1 MLILSGFLDL
11 GFAPL
16 TKEELRDGLSA
27 ELVTEIVS
35 SLNTAYDDECADKSR
50 YFCGDGVTADCFLM
64 GAYDPAKLLEKV
76 AQWIPNIQKE
86 FVLALNKVYMSGMV
100 PTDIKVD
107 TTATNNLKKAAKLL
121 DNHWDSYSNYGTYLN
136 NNQGFPFFRV
146 FPDKDQLARIKDHPE
161 EFFLVDIPVL
171 SILS

>member
-27 ELVTEIVS
+27 ELITEIVS
-35 SLNTAYDDECADKSR
+35 SLNTAYDDECTDKSC

-64 GAYDPAKLLEKV
+64 GASNPDKLLEKV
-76 AQWIPNIQKE
+76 AQWIPDIQKE
-86 FVLALNKVYMSGMV
+86 FVSALNEVYTPGMA

-107 TTATNNLKKAAKLL
+107 TMATYDLQKAAQQL
-121 DNHWDSYSNYGTYLN
+121 DNHWDSYSNYGSYLEN
-136 NNQGFPFFRV
+136 SQGFPFFRV
-146 FPDKDQLARIKDHPE
+146 FPDEVKMARVREHPE
-161 EFFLVDIPVL
+161 EFFLVDITVK
-171 SILS
+171 S

>member
-27 ELVTEIVS
+27 ELITEIVS
-35 SLNTAYDDECADKSR
+35 SLNTAYDDECTDKSR

-64 GAYDPAKLLEKV
+64 GASNPDKLLEKV
-76 AQWIPNIQKE
+76 AQWIPDIQKE
-86 FVLALNKVYMSGMV
+86 FVSALNEVYTPGMA

-107 TTATNNLKKAAKLL
+107 TMATYDLQKAAQQL
-121 DNHWDSYSNYGTYLN
+121 DNHWDSYSNYGSYLEN
-136 NNQGFPFFRV
+136 SQGFPFFRV
-146 FPDKDQLARIKDHPE
+146 FPDEDQMARVKEHPE
-161 EFFLVDIPVL
+161 EFFLVDITVK
-171 SILS
+171 S